1 MFLKSS
7 LQVIIE
13 GATPLKMKPFFSVQ
27 IDKLIKMIISMKK
40 GTPSLLVMLVVKTT
54 NIVVVLIL
62 VLCNFLFRYIP
73 GMEVTLS
80 SRLKS
85 LYSIYC
91 KVLLLIYCKICVVC
105 TIMNLNL
112 RRSVPWTYFK
122 WP

>member
-1 MFLKSS
+1 
-7 LQVIIE
+7 
-13 GATPLKMKPFFSVQ
+13 
-27 IDKLIKMIISMKK
+27 
-40 GTPSLLVMLVVKTT
+40 MLVVKIT

-91 KVLLLIYCKICVVC
+91 KVLLLIYCKIYVLFVITCLNHHELKFKKEGVMDILQMALHSCSVDHADARRC
-105 TIMNLNL
+105 TA
-112 RRSVPWTYFK
+112 RAEPKKDRDS
-122 WP
+122 